1 MRHSEIKLHYG
12 KNNIYIVLQIPMLP
26 AKDKGDI
33 ITEKLLSPKSNMSSC
48 HSHWSSV

>member
-12 KNNIYIVLQIPMLP
+12 KNNIYIVLQIP

-33 ITEKLLSPKSNMSSC
+33 IIEQLLSPKSNMSSF